1 MNVILYGKRHFADV
15 IKDFEMGEYPDYPGG
30 ANIIKKV
37 LRRRRHKGQLFRGQH
52 THFPGKATHKELEI
66 SA

>member
-1 MNVILYGKRHFADV
+1 M
-15 IKDFEMGEYPDYPGG
+15 IKDFEVGEYPDYPGG